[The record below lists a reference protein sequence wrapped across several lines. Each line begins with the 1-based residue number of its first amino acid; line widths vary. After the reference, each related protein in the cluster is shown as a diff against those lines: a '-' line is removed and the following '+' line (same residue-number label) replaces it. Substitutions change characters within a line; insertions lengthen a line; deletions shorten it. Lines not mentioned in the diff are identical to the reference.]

1 MGKVRRALVAGS
13 AVPVAMFLAWDAV
26 TLALSGGGAPGAD
39 PLDSVAEV
47 AGLAPLVQGF
57 SVVAIAT
64 SMIGTTL
71 SFSEYTVA
79 ELQEATDRL
88 PGGLAAPPA
97 VRGWWR
103 RGGLRAA
110 SFLLVLAPPV
120 AISLANPGIFLDA
133 ANFAG
138 AYGMAI
144 LYGVSLSA
152 APAAA
157 RESGGCP
164 ASPVSGAHPAD
175 ARY

>member
-39 PLDSVAEV
+39 PLDSVP
-47 AGLAPLVQGF
+47 GSLAPLVQGF
-57 SVVAIAT
+57 SIVAIVT

-71 SFSEYTVA
+71 SLSEYTVS

-133 ANFAG
+133 ANYAG

-144 LYGVSLSA
+144 LVSMRA
-152 APAAA
+152 
-157 RESGGCP
+157 GGR
-164 ASPVSGAHPAD
+164 AGKGAED
-175 ARY
+175 